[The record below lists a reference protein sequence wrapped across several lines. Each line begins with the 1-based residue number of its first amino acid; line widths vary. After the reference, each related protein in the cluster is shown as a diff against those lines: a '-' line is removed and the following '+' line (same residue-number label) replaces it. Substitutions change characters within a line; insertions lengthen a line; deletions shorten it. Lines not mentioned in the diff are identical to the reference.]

1 MSPARVMSMGKVLR
15 VKRLVRPAVP
25 SKPLSMGDVPIE
37 DSLSGG
43 IVIAAPRTVTNTGL
57 SSEVG
62 KHELSNMLLKSG
74 GGAKV
79 ALGRATYDSLRTTA
93 TSVDVP
99 PHAVTARKVT
109 NESYIAKLGFHLSVV
124 VEGLHQCLQV
134 PAVLSVLIGELGTAG
149 GVRGAVAIT
158 IAEQGAEVKVTI
170 CSDGKEV
177 LCRLS
182 NLVA

>member
-99 PHAVTARKVT
+99 PHAVTARKV
-109 NESYIAKLGFHLSVV
+109 
-124 VEGLHQCLQV
+124 